1 MAEGDVANPRIW
13 TDADVYVADVGTVGP
28 ADLVAAWGAGWEPLG
43 LLSDDGMTES
53 RDDDETDHFA
63 WGGKLVRTT
72 RSKHKRT
79 FTVTVLENN
88 PAVWGLV
95 NPGSDVVTA
104 AGVTTRTVKVPSS
117 NPKAFGLQWVDGDVT
132 RRRIIPR
139 GEVSVSG
146 DVEISDSDMESF
158 ELTIAIYP
166 AADGTLY
173 VDLTDDPQA
182 VEAA

>member
-13 TDADVYVADVGTVGP
+13 VDADVYVADVGTVAP
-28 ADLVAAWGAGWEPLG
+28 ADVDDAWAVGWEPLG

-72 RSKHKRT
+72 RSKHKRA
-79 FTVTVLENN
+79 FTVTVLEQN
-88 PAVWGLV
+88 PAVWQLV
-95 NPGSDVVTA
+95 NPGSDAVSA
-104 AGVTTRTVKVPSS
+104 LGITTRTVKVPQS
-117 NPKAFGLQWVDGDVT
+117 NPKAFGLQWVDGDVI

-139 GEVSVSG
+139 GEAVPSG
-146 DVEISDSDMESF
+146 DIEISDSDMESF
-158 ELTIAIYP
+158 ELSITIYP

-173 VDLTDDPQA
+173 VDITNDPQA
-182 VEAA
+182 VAA